1 MQTTS
6 KHKEHVII
14 HSDNW
19 VQMQWEKNSR
29 ERRAIVS
36 HLSHWLLYLRVKS
49 FQAAEL

>member
-36 HLSHWLLYLRVKS
+36 TFHIDFFTCVSRAFKLQNY
-49 FQAAEL
+49 